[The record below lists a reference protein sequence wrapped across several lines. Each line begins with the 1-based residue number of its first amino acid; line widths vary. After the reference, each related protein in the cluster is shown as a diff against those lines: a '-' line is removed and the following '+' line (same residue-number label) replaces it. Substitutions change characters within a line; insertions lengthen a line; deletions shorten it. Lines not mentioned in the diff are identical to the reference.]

1 MSELDTS
8 LRGLRDELH
17 AAIPVPD
24 VSGVAG
30 RARSRRR
37 TQLGAIIAVILVA
50 LAVPVL
56 RSFSSSVQPAEP
68 PPEQSFVVDF
78 ADADHGYA
86 LATHCP
92 KNRQGC
98 SFTMYVTT
106 DGGRNWQPRKL
117 PAPPNPKT
125 SYFAATMYVLDPDQI
140 AIDRPG
146 GSPMRPMSRVYSP
159 DAGRSWQV
167 IDRWAIERFEPVATG
182 GLLTGACF
190 AQPLAAVGC
199 EGLATI
205 QPGSGKTVPIPTQP
219 RLYLQ
224 CVGSE
229 ATADGRL
236 WTVGRDRSTGAWS
249 VAVSDDDGR
258 TWTTSELAVVGVPA
272 ADGWSLVERNGV
284 MYVTANDSRSLLGV
298 WRSTDDGQSW
308 TRTWSMSEKTSLP
321 AIVGS
326 PIAAGDG
333 SLILSDAKLT
343 YVSTDQGRTF
353 RWTGDNPGGTV
364 TWTRAGY
371 LRANGDEYALSKD
384 GLTWRTF
391 TIH

>member
-8 LRGLRDELH
+8 LLGLRNELH

-24 VSGVAG
+24 VSRVAG

-56 RSFSSSVQPAEP
+56 RSFASSVQPAEP
-68 PPEQSFVVDF
+68 PRPEQTFVVDF

-92 KNRQGC
+92 KDRRAC
-98 SFTMYVTT
+98 SFTMYATT

-117 PAPPNPKT
+117 PAPLNPKT
-125 SYFAATMYVLDPDQI
+125 SYFAAAMYVLGPDQI
-140 AIDRPG
+140 AMDWPF
-146 GSPMRPMSRVYSP
+146 GSPNEPSRIYSS
-159 DAGRSWQV
+159 DAGRNWHVVQNWSFNV
-167 IDRWAIERFEPVATG
+167 REPTAPG
-182 GLLTGACF
+182 GLLTGACIE
-190 AQPLAAVGC
+190 QPS
-199 EGLATI
+199 
-205 QPGSGKTVPIPTQP
+205 GSGVCGNLGTIRPESGVTVQIPTQP
-219 RLYLQ
+219 PLQ
-224 CVGSE
+224 LMQAGSE

-236 WTVGRDRSTGAWS
+236 WTAGRNRSTGAWS
-249 VAVSDDDGR
+249 VAVSGDSGR
-258 TWTTSELAVVGVPA
+258 TWTTSELAMVGVPA

-308 TRTWSMSEKTSLP
+308 TRTWSMSDKTSLP

-333 SLILSDAKLT
+333 RLILSTAKST

-353 RWTGDNPGGTV
+353 RWTGDPDGTV

-371 LRANGDEYALSKD
+371 LRANGDEFALSQD